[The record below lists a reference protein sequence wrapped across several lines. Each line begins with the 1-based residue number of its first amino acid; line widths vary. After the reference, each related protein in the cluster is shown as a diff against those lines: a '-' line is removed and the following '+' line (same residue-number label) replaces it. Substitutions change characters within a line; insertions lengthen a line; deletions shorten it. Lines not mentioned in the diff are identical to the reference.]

1 MRRVLS
7 GGVLNEQ
14 AMSFTRGIEA
24 LESMPRR
31 GHDDAAITL
40 ARRLLAQAEAG
51 LPAEAALAQSVN
63 FVGVVFSNRA
73 FHVEARRAFTRALD
87 LLRRSTPGDDALLAS
102 LHNNLGQLDQRDGE
116 LEAAQHHLE
125 TSLAL
130 WSAPGTSPTAERAFA
145 ADNLAAVLSQRGQ
158 HDRAEPLHLEA
169 LKLLQGLGPQR
180 LADVATV
187 HGNLGLLYRRRGELA
202 RAQASLL
209 RSVDAHLRLE
219 PLASGGAQIPLVNL
233 IDVLLQRGQPR
244 QAEEMVDWLLRLGGD
259 HAGAA
264 QQGVAT
270 SLLQL
275 GSSAFAQGQLG
286 LTERIATRAITLFE
300 ASVGPSAPQTLR
312 AVRLLANV
320 HAEKGNADSAESGLL
335 RVFDAPGATPQHTAS
350 LLVDLGK
357 SLRRHGLASHP
368 AAIAMFERAI
378 GLLSPLAGSH
388 PQLLA
393 SALGNL
399 AFTCFEADDA
409 PRADAL
415 YRQALAV
422 GDARSLGG
430 EYPWLLYSH
439 ALLHYHLGQHD
450 AARDGMQHALRLWSR
465 RHGPSHPHVAT
476 ALANLALVHW
486 ARGDIG
492 AAQRALARSQA
503 MRASGFQR
511 VLLVG
516 TERERLEAA
525 QDQQGDLY
533 KLVTFCF
540 AAGARG
546 AVARTAAELLLQ
558 RKACVLDALALTHAR
573 IRGRM
578 DDASRVRL
586 DRLAELRR
594 LIAEQALSAQLFGDR
609 SDPRQLASLQAEED
623 RLQTQLSHAGA
634 LGAGVGAGES
644 AAVSLAAVQAAL
656 PEGALLVEYLRWPV
670 FDPVRSGRG
679 TPWRGVRYAAMLL
692 RGGGAPHWFDLGDA
706 GVIDGAVDDLRALLC
721 DPDSDTDA
729 AHAAA
734 AEVYRQL
741 VAPFERLLARVT
753 LLLVAPDGALN
764 LLPFGVLGVLGAPM
778 LAERCVV
785 CHLTSGRELL
795 RPALPAAPGAA
806 VQVVV
811 DADFDADDLSGV
823 PGVPAAAQENDLP
836 RAPMQRAP
844 QLGALPRTRD
854 EAQLIEVLLP
864 RCRVLAGAQA
874 SVAALKSITRPAL
887 LHIATHGWFSPVEAT
902 PPLLK
907 NHRLQIGGESL
918 LLGRAAASAQANPM
932 LHAGLAL
939 AGANRS
945 APGSTWGFVT
955 AAELAALDLRGTE
968 LVVLSACDTGLGAI
982 APGGEFAGLRRAFSM
997 AGAAA
1002 QVISLWSVDDA
1013 ATAALMQSFY
1023 RQLLAGAGR
1032 ADALQRAQREVR
1044 RRPRWAHPSAWAAF
1058 VCWGAAGPLS
1068 GGLRAGALELPP

>member
-1 MRRVLS
+1 
-7 GGVLNEQ
+7 
-14 AMSFTRGIEA
+14 MSFTRGIEA
-24 LESMPRR
+24 LESMPRQGR
-31 GHDDAAITL
+31 DDDVIAL

-73 FHVEARRAFTRALD
+73 FHAEARRAFTLALD
-87 LLRRSTPGDDALLAS
+87 LLQRSTPGDDALLGS
-102 LHNNLGQLDQRDGE
+102 LHNNLGQLDQLDGE
-116 LEAAQHHLE
+116 LEVAQHHLE

-130 WSAPGTSPTAERAFA
+130 WSEPGIRPTAERAFA

-180 LADVATV
+180 RADVATV

-209 RSVDAHLRLE
+209 RSIDAHLRLE

-233 IDVLLQRGQPR
+233 IDVLLQRGQSG

-259 HAGAA
+259 RVGAA

-275 GSSAFAQGQLG
+275 GSNAFAQGQLG

-320 HAEKGNADSAESGLL
+320 HAEKGNTDSAESGLL
-335 RVFDAPGATPQHTAS
+335 RVLDAPGATPQHTAG
-350 LLVDLGK
+350 LLIDLGK
-357 SLRRHGLASHP
+357 SLRRHGLGSHP

-378 GLLSPLAGSH
+378 SLLSPLAGSD

-399 AFTCFEADDA
+399 AFTCFLADDA
-409 PRADAL
+409 PRADVL
-415 YRQALAV
+415 YLQALAL

-430 EYPWLLYSH
+430 EYTWLLYSH

-450 AARDGMQHALRLWSR
+450 AARDGMQQALRLWRR

-525 QDQQGDLY
+525 HDQQGDLY

-540 AAGARG
+540 AASARG
-546 AVARTAAELLLQ
+546 AVARTAAEMLLQ

-573 IRGRM
+573 IRNGM

-594 LIAEQALSAQLFGDR
+594 LIAEQALSAQLFGDP
-609 SDPRQLASLQAEED
+609 SDPRQLALLQAEED

-634 LGAGVGAGES
+634 LGSGVGVGVGVGDPAE
-644 AAVSLAAVQAAL
+644 VNLAAVQAAL
-656 PEGALLVEYLRWPV
+656 PDGALLVEYLRWPV
-670 FDPVRSGRG
+670 FEPVRSGRG

-721 DPDSDTDA
+721 NPDSDTDA

-734 AEVYRQL
+734 AHVYRQL

-764 LLPFGVLGVLGAPM
+764 LLPFGVLGVLDSPM

-795 RPALPAAPGAA
+795 RPALPSTPGAV

-811 DADFDADDLSGV
+811 DADFDADDLPGL
-823 PGVPAAAQENDLP
+823 PGVPAAQPDGGLP
-836 RAPMQRAP
+836 LVPIQRAP
-844 QLGALPRTRD
+844 QLGTLPRTRD
-854 EAQLIEVLLP
+854 EAQLIEALLP

-874 SVAALKSITRPAL
+874 SVAALKWITQPAL
-887 LHIATHGWFSPVEAT
+887 LHIATHGWFRPVEAT

-907 NHRLQIGGESL
+907 NHWLQLGDESL
-918 LLGRAAASAQANPM
+918 LLGRTAASAQANPM

-945 APGSTWGFVT
+945 APGLTRGFVT

-1002 QVISLWSVDDA
+1002 QVISLWSVDDD

-1023 RQLLAGAGR
+1023 RHLLAGAGR

-1068 GGLRAGALELPP
+1068 DGLRARALEPPP

>member
-1 MRRVLS
+1 
-7 GGVLNEQ
+7 
-14 AMSFTRGIEA
+14 MSFTRGIEA

-31 GHDDAAITL
+31 GHDDAAITI

-73 FHVEARRAFTRALD
+73 FHDEARRAFTLALD
-87 LLRRSTPGDDALLAS
+87 LLQRSTPGDNALLAS
-102 LHNNLGQLDQRDGE
+102 LNNNLGQLDQRDGE

-130 WSAPGTSPTAERAFA
+130 WSAPGTRLTAERAFA

-169 LKLLQGLGPQR
+169 LKWLQGLGPQR
-180 LADVATV
+180 GADVATV

-244 QAEEMVDWLLRLGGD
+244 QAEELVGWLLQLGGD

-264 QQGVAT
+264 QQSVAT

-300 ASVGPSAPQTLR
+300 ATVGPSAPQTLR

-320 HAEKGNADSAESGLL
+320 HAEKGNADNAESGLL
-335 RVFDAPGATPQHTAS
+335 RVLDAPGTTPQHTAS

-357 SLRRHGLASHP
+357 SLRRHGLGSHP

-378 GLLSPLAGSH
+378 GLLNPLGGGH

-415 YRQALAV
+415 YLQALAL

-465 RHGPSHPHVAT
+465 RHGRSHPHVAT

-573 IRGRM
+573 IRDRM

-594 LIAEQALSAQLFGDR
+594 LIAEQALSAQLFGDL
-609 SDPRQLASLQAEED
+609 SDPRQLAALQAEED
-623 RLQTQLSHAGA
+623 GLQTQLSHAGA
-634 LGAGVGAGES
+634 LGSGVGVGVGVGVGDPAE
-644 AAVSLAAVQAAL
+644 VNLAAVQAAL

-670 FDPVRSGRG
+670 FEPLRSGRG
-679 TPWRGVRYAAMLL
+679 TPWRGARYAAMLL
-692 RGGGAPHWFDLGDA
+692 RGRGAPHWFDLGDA
-706 GVIDGAVDDLRALLC
+706 GVIDRAVDDLRALLC
-721 DPDSDTDA
+721 NPDSDTDA

-734 AEVYRQL
+734 ADMYRHL
-741 VAPFERLLARVT
+741 VAPFEPLLPRVA

-764 LLPFGVLGVLGAPM
+764 LLPFGVLGALGAPM

-795 RPALPAAPGAA
+795 RPALPLVPDAV

-811 DADFDADDLSGV
+811 DADFDADDLPGVLGGV
-823 PGVPAAAQENDLP
+823 PDAPAAAAAPASDPP

-844 QLGALPRTRD
+844 QLDALPRTRD
-854 EAQLIEVLLP
+854 EAQLIKALLP

-874 SVAALKSITRPAL
+874 SVAALKAITQPAL
-887 LHIATHGWFSPVEAT
+887 LHIATHGWFRPVEAT

-945 APGSTWGFVT
+945 APGLNWGFVT

-982 APGGEFAGLRRAFSM
+982 VPGGEFAGLRRAFSM

-1002 QVISLWSVDDA
+1002 QVISLWSVDDE

-1023 RQLLAGAGR
+1023 RHLLAGAGR
-1032 ADALQRAQREVR
+1032 ADALQRAQRDVR

-1068 GGLRAGALELPP
+1068 DGLRAGALELPP